1 MELDDNHSYHS
12 YSYMNNNDDANESMA
27 EVEGGAWS
35 QETNNEVLVPHLP
48 EQQDNVDEG
57 HGTAV

>member
-1 MELDDNHSYHS
+1 MTLLQQRVTRLQQQCDRCN
-12 YSYMNNNDDANESMA
+12 
-27 EVEGGAWS
+27 WS

-48 EQQDNVDEG
+48 EQQDNIDEG